1 MRIRRK
7 SPAAVGHRD
16 FTRRRAAAYSP
27 AMTSQRSSPARR
39 RAVGPVAGAAAPD
52 YQALVEAAGDLI
64 YTLDLE
70 GRFTFVNPAARQV
83 LGYNPTEVIGRSFT
97 EVLTPESAKV
107 ALKHFRQGLA
117 QNESTPFFEVE
128 AKRKQGGTVHLE
140 IRAGGLYRD
149 GSMIGRQGVGR
160 DISELR
166 ALQAEVAA
174 KSERVSLLEERTRIA
189 MNLYAR
195 IADLAG
201 GVTGDPAQS
210 RHALREVHD
219 AVLRVS
225 AEKLGLTAAD
235 LKILELLARGLSN
248 PEIAVELHRSPH
260 TIKDHI
266 ARIMQRLGT
275 HRRAEAVATAINLG
289 LVAPPP

>member
-1 MRIRRK
+1 MK
-7 SPAAVGHRD
+7 S
-16 FTRRRAAAYSP
+16 RAAGLA
-27 AMTSQRSSPARR
+27 
-39 RAVGPVAGAAAPD
+39 AGTTTPD
-52 YQALVEAAGDLI
+52 YRALVEAAGDLI

-70 GRFTFVNPAARQV
+70 GRFTFVNSAARQV
-83 LGYNPTEVIGRSFT
+83 LGYNPVEVIGKNFT
-97 EVLTPESAKV
+97 EVLTSESAKV
-107 ALKHFRQGLA
+107 ASRHFRQGLA
-117 QNESTPFFEVE
+117 HNESTPFFEVE
-128 AKRKQGGTVHLE
+128 AQRKQGGTVHLE

-149 GSMIGRQGVGR
+149 GAMIGRQGIGR

-174 KSERVSLLEERTRIA
+174 KSERVALLEERTRIA

-201 GVTGDPAQS
+201 VAPADPAQS

-225 AEKLGLTAAD
+225 AEKLGLTVPD

-248 PEIAVELHRSPH
+248 REIAAETHRSPH
-260 TIKDHI
+260 TVKDHVT
-266 ARIMQRLGT
+266 RIMQRLGA
-275 HRRAEAVATAINLG
+275 HRRAEAVATALNLG
-289 LVAPPP
+289 LIVPPP